1 MELIRIGEKIINK
14 KKIISLVDEILKL
27 RQQGL
32 SQKETAAQLSLDR
45 SFISRL
51 ETLGEI
57 RKGGRIAVIGFPIL
71 NKEEVREALNNEGIE
86 FILLMTEKERWQ
98 FVKEMNGLELFNKI
112 MEIATLVRS
121 FDVILVIGS
130 NLRIK
135 VTRALLG
142 KEVIGIEIGQSPLV
156 EDKYVDPFRVLSI
169 IGAVKNPNKRRDA
182 VETDCKR

>member
-1 MELIRIGEKIINK
+1 MELIRIGDKIINK
-14 KKIISLVDEILKL
+14 GKILSFVDEIIKL
-27 RQQGL
+27 RQKGL

-51 ETLGEI
+51 ESLGEI

-71 NKEEVREALNNEGIE
+71 NKEEVKEALNNEGIE

-98 FVKEMNGLELFNKI
+98 FVKEMSGLELFNKI

-121 FDVILVIGS
+121 YDVILIIGS
-130 NLRIK
+130 NLRID

-142 KEVIGIEIGQSPLV
+142 KEVIGIEIGQSPLA
-156 EDKYVDPFRVLSI
+156 EDQYVDPSRVLSI
-169 IGAVKNPNKRRDA
+169 IGAVKNPNKRR
-182 VETDCKR
+182 ENCS